1 LTYKNKLINALF
13 HSSSGGMT
21 ENSQDVWK
29 NKYPYLSSVKDF
41 DKNNPKFRWQKK
53 FSSKNSKAIG
63 YARATHNEYEYLEE
77 QIKIL
82 KEEGCSLVFSEFISL
97 DEEIKPQL
105 NKAINSLSKG
115 DQLIITQL
123 DRAFKNKKECLRT
136 INKLINKDIKLR
148 TITGFFAAN
157 ETSKANSS
165 IFEILYELDNLEDKS
180 LGERKKEQLL
190 RRKLSGNNLGGRPK
204 ISPIK
209 ESLVIRLRN
218 EGYSYRSIRSQT
230 GIALSTIRRVI
241 LEGELT

>member
-1 LTYKNKLINALF
+1 
-13 HSSSGGMT
+13 MT
-21 ENSQDVWK
+21 FK
-29 NKYPYLSSVKDF
+29 FKRKRILLSEK
-41 DKNNPKFRWQKK
+41 
-53 FSSKNSKAIG
+53 SKNSKAIG

-123 DRAFKNKKECLRT
+123 DRAFKNKKECLIT

-148 TITGFFAAN
+148 TLTGFFTGN
-157 ETSKANSS
+157 ISSKTNTS
-165 IFEILYELDNLEDKS
+165 IFKIFYELENLEDNS
-180 LGERKKEQLL
+180 LGEKRKEQLL
-190 RRKLSGNNLGGRPK
+190 RRKLSRNNLGGRPK
-204 ISPIK
+204 ISPLK

-218 EGYSYRSIRSQT
+218 EGYSYRSIRTQT
-230 GIALSTIRRVI
+230 GIALSLSLIHI
-241 LEGELT
+241 

>member
-1 LTYKNKLINALF
+1 MFFFLFIDTVINISNKTLTFKFKRNRIL
-13 HSSSGGMT
+13 
-21 ENSQDVWK
+21 
-29 NKYPYLSSVKDF
+29 LSEK
-41 DKNNPKFRWQKK
+41 
-53 FSSKNSKAIG
+53 SKNSKAIG

-77 QIKIL
+77 QIKVL
-82 KEEGCSLVFSEFISL
+82 KEEGCHIVFSEFISL

-105 NKAINSLSKG
+105 NQAINYLTKG

-123 DRAFKNKKECLRT
+123 DRAFKNKKECLLT
-136 INKLINKDIKLR
+136 INKLIQKDIKLR
-148 TITGFFAAN
+148 TITGFFATN
-157 ETSKANSS
+157 ESYITNPS
-165 IFEILYELDNLEDKS
+165 IFNILYELDNLEDKS

-204 ISPIK
+204 ISPLK

-241 LEGELT
+241 LDGELT

>member
-1 LTYKNKLINALF
+1 VFFYPFFDTVKNICNKTLRFKFKRKRLLLSEKYK
-13 HSSSGGMT
+13 S
-21 ENSQDVWK
+21 
-29 NKYPYLSSVKDF
+29 
-41 DKNNPKFRWQKK
+41 
-53 FSSKNSKAIG
+53 SKAIG
-63 YARATHNEYEYLEE
+63 YARATNNEYEYLEE

-105 NKAINSLSKG
+105 NKAINFLSEG
-115 DQLIITQL
+115 DQLIMTRL

-136 INKLINKDIKLR
+136 INKLINNNIKLR
-148 TITGFFAAN
+148 TLTGFFANN
-157 ETSKANSS
+157 EFSKANSS
-165 IFEILYELDNLEDKS
+165 IFKILYELDNLEDKS
-180 LGERKKEQLL
+180 LSERKKEQLL

-204 ISPIK
+204 ISPLK

-241 LEGELT
+241 IEGDLT